1 MRFKGTPVFEL
12 DLMSMSSSSMSG
24 YDIDVEN
31 VEIELRRDRFLV
43 ENYPHIVV
51 GSVIDDSDSWEH
63 NERLHNYSDIF
74 VYRILVVLS
83 NTKKVETY
91 LQ

>member
-1 MRFKGTPVFEL
+1 MRFKGTPVIEM

-24 YDIDVEN
+24 YDIDVDD

-51 GSVIDDSDSWEH
+51 MDDSDSWEH
-63 NERLHNYSDIF
+63 DERLHNSSNIF
-74 VYRILVVLS
+74 V
-83 NTKKVETY
+83 
-91 LQ
+91 

>member
-1 MRFKGTPVFEL
+1 MRLRGTPLIEL

-24 YDIDVEN
+24 YDIDVED
-31 VEIELRRDRFLV
+31 VEIELRRDRFLA

-63 NERLHNYSDIF
+63 DERLHNYSDILF
-74 VYRILVVLS
+74 NNIS
-83 NTKKVETY
+83 FAFEHHKC
-91 LQ
+91 